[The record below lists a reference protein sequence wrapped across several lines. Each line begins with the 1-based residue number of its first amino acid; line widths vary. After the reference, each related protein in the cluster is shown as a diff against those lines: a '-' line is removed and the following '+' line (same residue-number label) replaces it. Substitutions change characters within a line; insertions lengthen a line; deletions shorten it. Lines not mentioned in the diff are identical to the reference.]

1 MTPKHPN
8 SKNPPETPDTPSEA
22 LDQLTGMLDSVAPC
36 LTKDELE
43 QLSVIEHTLR
53 EALTDE

>member
-1 MTPKHPN
+1 MTASREEPVD
-8 SKNPPETPDTPSEA
+8 PEEA
-22 LDQLTGMLDSVAPC
+22 LDQLTAILDGAAPC
-36 LTKDELE
+36 LTMDELE